1 MPRPLV
7 LALALAACLLGAAE
21 PPPAVVDAAQAVP
34 IAVGATMPAAT
45 VKDVEGT
52 AVDLATVWAEKP
64 AVLVFYRGSWCPFCV
79 RHLAALGGITKNLED
94 LGWTLVAISP
104 DQPAKLAPPEPDGIR
119 RLSDQDALLM
129 RGLGLAFTV
138 DEDTRVK
145 YKGYGI
151 DLEEASGRS
160 HFILPVPAVILV
172 DRGGVVRFIH
182 ADADYRQRLD
192 PAKVLEAARAHG
204 G

>member
-1 MPRPLV
+1 MPRL

-21 PPPAVVDAAQAVP
+21 PPPAVADAAQTAP
-34 IAVGATMPAAT
+34 IAVGTAVPAAT
-45 VKDVEGT
+45 LKDVEGKT
-52 AVDLATVWAEKP
+52 IDLASVWAEKP

-79 RHLAALGGITKNLED
+79 RHLAALGGITKDLED

-129 RGLGLAFTV
+129 RSLGLAFTV
-138 DEDTRVK
+138 DEATRTK

-151 DLEEASGRS
+151 DLEAASGRD

-172 DRGGVVRFIH
+172 DRGGMVRFIH
-182 ADADYRQRLD
+182 ADVDYKQRLD